1 MRPMIQTL
9 DETDIAIL
17 RAMQEDCR
25 LTTKELAAKI
35 RLSTTPTFERLKR
48 LERQGYIHKYVA
60 VLDAEKLERGFV
72 VFCNISMKH
81 INAKIA
87 EEFQEQVQE
96 WDEVSEC
103 YNVSGNCDYM
113 MKVFVNSMAKYQQFI
128 VNKVGALEYVARI
141 QSIFVMDTLK
151 LTYGIPV

>member
-1 MRPMIQTL
+1 MIQQVL
-9 DETDIAIL
+9 DETDLAIL

-25 LTTKELAAKI
+25 LTTKELASKI
-35 RLSTTPTFERLKR
+35 HLSTTPTFERLRR
-48 LERQGYIHKYVA
+48 LERQGFIHKYVA

-72 VFCNISMKH
+72 VFCNISMKQ
-81 INAKIA
+81 INKQIA
-87 EEFQEQVQE
+87 QEFQEQVE
-96 WDEVSEC
+96 NWNEVSEC

-113 MKVFVNSMAKYQQFI
+113 MKVFVSSMAKYQQFI
-128 VNKVGALEYVARI
+128 VEKVGALEYVSRI

>member
-1 MRPMIQTL
+1 MVQQTL
-9 DETDIAIL
+9 DETDLAIL

-35 RLSTTPTFERLKR
+35 HLSTTPTFERLRR
-48 LERQGYIHKYVA
+48 LERQGFIHKYVA

-72 VFCNISMKH
+72 VFCNISMKQ
-81 INAKIA
+81 INTQIAKDFQA
-87 EEFQEQVQE
+87 EVEN
-96 WDEVSEC
+96 WTEVSEC

-113 MKVFVNSMAKYQQFI
+113 MKVFVPSMAKYQQFI
-128 VNKVGALEYVARI
+128 VEKVGALEYVSRI

>member
-1 MRPMIQTL
+1 MIQTL

-35 RLSTTPTFERLKR
+35 HLSTTPTFERLKR
-48 LERQGYIHKYVA
+48 LERQGFIHKYVA

-72 VFCNISMKH
+72 VFCNVSMKQ
-81 INAKIA
+81 INARIA
-87 EEFQEQVQE
+87 TDFQEQIE
-96 WDEVSEC
+96 GWPEVSEC

-113 MKVFVNSMAKYQQFI
+113 MKVFVKSMAKYQQFI
-128 VNKVGALEYVARI
+128 IEKVGALEYVGRI